1 MKHGSIK
8 NTKRRLNKKKFGKF
22 ILLLLFISVILFYFF
37 NLKIKHIEINGTTYL
52 TDAEIID
59 AAGISDYPP
68 IFGFNSISITNGIKH
83 LDLVSDVKISKN
95 IFGKLTINVTEAK
108 VLFYNKAHDKIVLS
122 SGKEVNYDT
131 RFLGVPTL
139 LNYVPD
145 DIYKDLITGLS
156 KIDNNILSMISEIE
170 YSPSKAQDDS
180 MIDDTRFL
188 LRMNDKNTVYMN
200 TINILQL
207 NKYIE
212 ICSAII
218 ATQGNTSGILYLD
231 SSTEEN
237 YSFEAYKK

>member
-95 IFGKLTINVTEAK
+95 IFGKLTINV
-108 VLFYNKAHDKIVLS
+108 I
-122 SGKEVNYDT
+122 
-131 RFLGVPTL
+131 
-139 LNYVPD
+139 
-145 DIYKDLITGLS
+145 
-156 KIDNNILSMISEIE
+156 
-170 YSPSKAQDDS
+170 
-180 MIDDTRFL
+180 
-188 LRMNDKNTVYMN
+188 
-200 TINILQL
+200 
-207 NKYIE
+207 
-212 ICSAII
+212 
-218 ATQGNTSGILYLD
+218 
-231 SSTEEN
+231 
-237 YSFEAYKK
+237 